1 MTQPKAQLLAQIPEI
16 RAELMAILEGMDYCL
31 DWRPDPE
38 SWSVREVISHLLNT
52 PPGGVPAVFRGVMD
66 GSVTEF
72 DLWADQPYLTPQM
85 QEWGLAELRAALE
98 SYFAELTAALES
110 VTEESLSAATVMVH
124 QRNRHWD
131 EPRPAQWLP
140 ERLFAGHWREHLAQ
154 LRELRDT
161 LGV

>member
-16 RAELMAILEGMDYCL
+16 RAELRAILAGMDYCL

-72 DLWADQPYLTPQM
+72 DLWADKPYLTPQM
-85 QEWGLAELRAALE
+85 QEWGIAELRAALE
-98 SYFAELTAALES
+98 SYFAELSAALES
-110 VTEESLSAATVMVH
+110 VTAESLAAATVMVH

>member
-1 MTQPKAQLLAQIPEI
+1 MTQPKAQLLAQVPEI
-16 RAELMAILEGMDYCL
+16 RAELRAILEGMDYCL

-72 DLWADQPYLTPQM
+72 DLWADQPYLTRQM
-85 QEWGLAELRAALE
+85 QEWGIAELRAALE

-131 EPRPAQWLP
+131 EPCPAQWLP

>member
-52 PPGGVPAVFRGVMD
+52 PAGGVPAVFRGVMD

-72 DLWADQPYLTPQM
+72 DLWADQPYLTRQM
-85 QEWGLAELRAALE
+85 QDWGIADLRAALE
-98 SYFAELTAALES
+98 SYFAELTAALGS